1 MRCKSGTAK
10 KIQGVSIKR
19 RLPLPLAH
27 YLAACSLRNRMAF
40 QAAKDK
46 SIRQKKKTSTGFL
59 LEIYLYFTCS
69 IFKLLPKTKS
79 CQ

>member
-27 YLAACSLRNRMAF
+27 YLAVCSLRNRMAF

-46 SIRQKKKTSTGFL
+46 SIRQNKKNKYGVFIGNL
-59 LEIYLYFTCS
+59 FVFYL
-69 IFKLLPKTKS
+69 
-79 CQ
+79 

>member
-27 YLAACSLRNRMAF
+27 YLAVCSLRNRMAF

-46 SIRQKKKTSTGFL
+46 SIRQNKKTSTGFL
-59 LEIYLYFTCS
+59 LEIYLFFTCS

>member
-27 YLAACSLRNRMAF
+27 YLAVCSLRNRMPGI
-40 QAAKDK
+40 
-46 SIRQKKKTSTGFL
+46 SGSERQKYKAEQKNKYGVFIGNL
-59 LEIYLYFTCS
+59 FVFYL
-69 IFKLLPKTKS
+69 
-79 CQ
+79 